1 MGNYALPSFASGPQI
16 PMAMTGLLQS
26 LPQVLMLSSNFLL
39 DLKGCCF

>member
-16 PMAMTGLLQS
+16 PMAMTGLQS
-26 LPQVLMLSSNFLL
+26 LPQVLMLISNFLL